1 MTYFEFSNPTK
12 LCSGS
17 GAIEHLAYELEILG
31 ASHPMVLS
39 DAMLAKIGTLKRVLE
54 ALADVKIG
62 RIFTDIPRDSSVETV
77 NQIAKEYREFG
88 CDALIAVGGG
98 SVLDSA

>member
-39 DAMLAKIGTLKRVLE
+39 DAMLAKIGTLKRV
-54 ALADVKIG
+54 
-62 RIFTDIPRDSSVETV
+62 
-77 NQIAKEYREFG
+77 
-88 CDALIAVGGG
+88 
-98 SVLDSA
+98 